1 MQNSLKS
8 FTCHYCRQ
16 SFTRSGNTAAC
27 MASRLRRRGYVFCSQ
42 SCGGKHRHGYE
53 EGKRPTD
60 FISEWHSW
68 GAMKQ
73 RCSNPNLPS
82 YHRYG
87 GRFAQPYPPGWD
99 SFKTFLAD
107 MGPKPAPDYELERIN
122 NDLPYS
128 KENCIWADHY
138 TQTRNRGGKRA
149 TRLYTFGGVTLCIKD
164 WADRCKITP
173 ASMRKRLDKGWP
185 LERAFKEAGLT
196 PDPVPTAFS

>member
-1 MQNSLKS
+1 MSDSLRN
-8 FTCHYCRQ
+8 FTCHYCQ
-16 SFTRSGNTAAC
+16 QVFGRSGNAAAC
-27 MASRLRRRGYVFCSQ
+27 VASKLRRRGHVFCSKG
-42 SCGGKHRHGYE
+42 CGSKHHHGYKE
-53 EGKRPTD
+53 EKRPAH
-60 FISEWHSW
+60 FPSEYGSWH
-68 GAMKQ
+68 AMKT
-73 RCSNPNLPS
+73 RCTNKRCKAYP
-82 YHRYG
+82 RYG
-87 GRFAQPYPPGWD
+87 GRFAQPYPPEWD

-107 MGPKPAPDYELERIN
+107 MGPKPAPGYELERIN

-185 LERAFKEAGLT
+185 LERAFKEVGLT
-196 PDPVPTAFS
+196 LDPAPMTPA